1 MTGRP
6 GRVRETVRIAL
17 PRPRA
22 ASMLRTPEFHA
33 YVDRLNELL
42 FSEAADGDS

>member
-6 GRVRETVRIAL
+6 GRVRKIVRIEL

-33 YVDRLNELL
+33 YVDRLNEFLDP
-42 FSEAADGDS
+42 ECVDDDG